1 MTTKTLYIMR
11 GLPGSGKST
20 KAATLSPHV
29 FSNDEYFVDS
39 DGIYR
44 FDGSKI
50 KHAVNDCQRRVE
62 TAMVSGQTRIVV
74 DNTHTRR
81 FEYQFYLDA
90 AKFYGYAVE
99 IVFPETPWAWN
110 VSECAAR
117 NTHSVPL
124 QAIQRMKERFE
135 NAPCDSFDRS

>member
-1 MTTKTLYIMR
+1 MTVTKKLYIMR

-20 KAATLSPHV
+20 KAGTLALHV
-29 FSNDEYFVDS
+29 FSNDDYFVGV

-44 FDGSKI
+44 YDVSKI

-62 TAMVSGQTRIVV
+62 TAMASEQTPIVV

-90 AKFYGYAVE
+90 AKFYGYTVE
-99 IVFPETPWAWN
+99 IVFPDTSWAWD
-110 VSECAAR
+110 VSQCAAR

-124 QAIQRMKERFE
+124 QTIQQMKDRFE
-135 NAPCDSFDRS
+135 NAPCN